1 MNQIEP
7 AIGAKEGRAIYKLSF
22 EQVANQKAT
31 MRAICYGSVGGEG
44 YIADI
49 AEALNYQVLREYL
62 QNTCGIDGA
71 HIDRRFEE
79 CLLTTSLSY
88 ERRFLDADAWNEEQR
103 KLAGLMMQIEFGGVI
118 YSVIKEPAYRVVSTN
133 PEEDKTVPADWKV
146 VAQRAGVADPD
157 DALLWEEY
165 RNTQM
170 EASLYISQEIQKDAL
185 KALMPGAFE

>member
-7 AIGAKEGRAIYKLSF
+7 AIGAKAGRAIYKLAF
-22 EQVANQKAT
+22 EQVANQTAT
-31 MRAICYGSVGGEG
+31 MRAICYGNASDSA

-49 AEALNYQVLREYL
+49 AEAADYQALRNYL
-62 QNTCGIDGA
+62 QQECGIDGA

-79 CLLTTSLSY
+79 CLITTADSY
-88 ERRFLDADAWNEEQR
+88 EKRFLDADAWNEEQR
-103 KLAGLMMQIEFGGVI
+103 KTAGLMMQIEFGGVI
-118 YSVIKEPAYRVVSTN
+118 YSVIKEAAYRVVNTN

-170 EASLYISQEIQKDAL
+170 EASLYISQEIQKDVL
-185 KALMPGAFE
+185 KALMPGSFE